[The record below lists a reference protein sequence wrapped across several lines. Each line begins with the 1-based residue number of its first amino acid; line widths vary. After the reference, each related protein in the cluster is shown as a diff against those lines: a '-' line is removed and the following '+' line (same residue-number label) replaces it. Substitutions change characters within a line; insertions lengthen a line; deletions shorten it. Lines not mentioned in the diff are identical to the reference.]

1 MSEVLLSRINPEAN
15 CFRFYEIAIEPNLFG
30 DHALVI
36 HWGRIGKRG
45 NTRIASTG
53 DLDFIEAKASRL
65 ERQKVRRGYCHTSK
79 LSQPPQR

>member
-53 DLDFIEAKASRL
+53 DLELIEAKASRL
-65 ERQKVRRGYCHTSK
+65 ERQKVRRGYSHISK
-79 LSQPPQR
+79 PPTLP

>member
-1 MSEVLLSRINPEAN
+1 MREVILSRVNPEKN

-36 HWGRIGKRG
+36 HWGRLGRRG

-53 DLDFIEAKASRL
+53 DLDLVEAKAQRL
-65 ERQKVRRGYCHTSK
+65 ERQKVRKGYIPISK
-79 LSQPPQR
+79 GGRQR

>member
-53 DLDFIEAKASRL
+53 ELDLIETKARRL
-65 ERQKVRRGYCHTSK
+65 ERQKVRRGYTLVAQSAEGR
-79 LSQPPQR
+79 QR